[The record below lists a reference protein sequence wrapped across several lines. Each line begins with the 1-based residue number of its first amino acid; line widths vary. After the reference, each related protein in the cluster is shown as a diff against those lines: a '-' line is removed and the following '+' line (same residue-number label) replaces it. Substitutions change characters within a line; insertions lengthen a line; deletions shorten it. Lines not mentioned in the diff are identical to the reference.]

1 MHLKRVILRDY
12 VRVGSKHTQQIN
24 RADFLRLE
32 MVDGWAHV
40 HHEAGV
46 CMISPSAIIQVDLEV
61 PSAPEVLAEVLEAP
75 SAPVHESSPAAP
87 EVKRG
92 KTKAK
97 Q

>member
-12 VRVGSKHTQQIN
+12 VRVGSKNTQQIN

-40 HHEAGV
+40 HHETGV

-61 PSAPEVLAEVLEAP
+61 PSAPEVVTDVVLTP
-75 SAPVHESSPAAP
+75 PPNLR
-87 EVKRG
+87 KRHHPFG
-92 KTKAK
+92 S
-97 Q
+97 